1 MNSNIKGHGYFRKS
15 KAYGLVCGI
24 ALAGAFAFSGS
35 NVSADQ
41 VSSASSTNQPEVV
54 TTLPQATNNQAQPVT
69 SSTLDTAVSSAQNAG
84 VVVNTKPAV
93 SYTDVSSSQ
102 ADLASQTQTV
112 KDATAKA
119 EANTTAIKDATAQNV
134 QIDAQNQA
142 EATRVAEINKAGQL
156 AVDKKNAQGQA
167 LVDKQNADAQAQ
179 ADATNAQLKADYEAK
194 LAEIK
199 TVEDYNKA
207 VAERNALAKQLTDT
221 TNAQL
226 KAEYQAKLAEYDAKL
241 AEAQANTNKT
251 GYLSEVL
258 TQGLIFDKEPNATV
272 SISGGSGFTR
282 KLGDP
287 VSSTQPNFEILSI
300 STDIETVGVV
310 LKPGQ
315 SVTATYENLQ
325 NSSYDGKKISK
336 IVYQFTNPSGA
347 PYETLVHVTKDPTN
361 GLVTFAK
368 STQGIRTDIEIKFYD
383 VDGNIINFNA
393 NHPAILGISSLNNN
407 ADAIIL
413 TPVVKDDIERVVD
426 YNFKFVPIT
435 GSVVKEHAD
444 GIYSDTNTTSK
455 ALGSQFDTMEW
466 DQETNPNFYYAS
478 GAGVVSSGNT
488 IKFSTFNS
496 NTSGYYTGQWL
507 TISSKVAA
515 PVVPAP
521 PAPPTLKTF
530 TPEAEK
536 PVPQTPPV
544 PVYVTPILKTFTPE
558 VYTPIK
564 PTVKPHVVVPEKLSI
579 NVSVHPVLVPVA
591 NPSKDIVDKSGK
603 TINGLSVLPNSEL
616 NYVAKQDFS
625 QYKGITAS
633 NDKVAK
639 NFIYIDDYDEKSLD
653 GKSMVVN
660 SIKASNGQDV
670 SSLLEMHHVL
680 SKDALDE
687 KLQAILKNSGLSPVG
702 EFYMWVAKDP
712 ASFYKAYV
720 QKGLDITYNLSF
732 KVNQTFTQ
740 GEIVNG
746 VAQIDFGNGYLGN
759 FVVNELPKA
768 EVHKDVLDKQDGKS
782 INNGTVK
789 LGDEVTYKLE
799 GWIVPTG
806 RSYDLFEYKFVDQLQ
821 HSHDLYLK
829 DSVIA
834 KVDITLSDGSV
845 IKKGTDLAK
854 YTETVYNKETGLYE
868 LAFKKEF
875 LEKVARSSEFG
886 ADAFI
891 VVKRIKAGDVY
902 NDYTLYVNGNPVKSN
917 RVVTHTPEDPKPVTP
932 QKVTPK
938 TPALPHTGEASMS
951 IVSVIGASIISLLG
965 LSRLRRKVEK

>member
-1 MNSNIKGHGYFRKS
+1 MKTNNQNNQGHGYFRKS

-24 ALAGAFAFSGS
+24 ALAGAFVFSGG
-35 NVSADQ
+35 NVSAEE
-41 VSSASSTNQPEVV
+41 VTAPAQPQSVV
-54 TTLPQATNNQAQPVT
+54 TTLTEPTNNQAQAVT
-69 SSTLDTAVSSAQNAG
+69 SEALNTAVSTAKESGVTVNTAGAVSHTDVPSAQG
-84 VVVNTKPAV
+84 
-93 SYTDVSSSQ
+93 
-102 ADLASQTQTV
+102 DLASQTQTV

-119 EANTTAIKDATAQNV
+119 EANTQAIKDATAQNA

-142 EATRVAEINKAGQL
+142 EATRVAEANKAGQL
-156 AVDKKNAQGQA
+156 AVDQKNAQ
-167 LVDKQNADAQAQ
+167 AQAK

-199 TVEDYNKA
+199 TIEDYNQA
-207 VAERNALAKQLTDT
+207 VAERNALAKAQADA

-226 KAEYQAKLAEYDAKL
+226 KADYQVKLDAYNKALADRANLVANDVSFEGYGKSETLNGYGQVTSDVVTVDKNGNFIIKEPQVDTDGTFGNTKVTGKFIYTVTYD
-241 AEAQANTNKT
+241 EATNKAIIKIT
-251 GYLSEVL
+251 GISLNTWQLDLTRQTTAVNRNISASYKDLAGNVLYTSNFDGLSSIGVQTINKSFAL
-258 TQGLIFDKEPNATV
+258 DKE
-272 SISGGSGFTR
+272 I
-282 KLGDP
+282 
-287 VSSTQPNFEILSI
+287 ILSDGETSAELMFLKTEPKWII
-300 STDIETVGVV
+300 SAPSTLFTKLTYDTADIPS
-310 LKPGQ
+310 KPI
-315 SVTATYENLQ
+315 L
-325 NSSYDGKKISK
+325 
-336 IVYQFTNPSGA
+336 P
-347 PYETLVHVTKDPTN
+347 TLVTV
-361 GLVTFAK
+361 
-368 STQGIRTDIEIKFYD
+368 
-383 VDGNIINFNA
+383 
-393 NHPAILGISSLNNN
+393 
-407 ADAIIL
+407 
-413 TPVVKDDIERVVD
+413 
-426 YNFKFVPIT
+426 
-435 GSVVKEHAD
+435 
-444 GIYSDTNTTSK
+444 
-455 ALGSQFDTMEW
+455 
-466 DQETNPNFYYAS
+466 
-478 GAGVVSSGNT
+478 
-488 IKFSTFNS
+488 
-496 NTSGYYTGQWL
+496 
-507 TISSKVAA
+507 
-515 PVVPAP
+515 
-521 PAPPTLKTF
+521 

-536 PVPQTPPV
+536 PVPNTPPT
-544 PVYVTPILKTFTPE
+544 PNYVTPVLVTFTPQ
-558 VYTPIK
+558 T
-564 PTVKPHVVVPEKLSI
+564 PTVKPHVSVPEKLVVT
-579 NVSVHPVLVPVA
+579 VSVHPVMVPVA
-591 NPSKDIVDKSGK
+591 NPSKDVVDEAGK

-712 ASFYKAYV
+712 TSFYKAYV

-732 KVNQTFTQ
+732 KVNQSFTE
-740 GEIVNG
+740 GDIVNG

-759 FVVNELPKA
+759 LVVNDLPKP

-799 GWIVPTG
+799 GWVVPTG

-821 HSHDLYLK
+821 NTHDLYLK
-829 DSVIA
+829 DSVVA
-834 KVDITLSDGSV
+834 KVDITLSDGTV
-845 IKKGTDLAK
+845 VKKGTDLAE
-854 YTETVYNKETGLYE
+854 YTETIYNKETGRYE

-932 QKVTPK
+932 QKLTPK
-938 TPALPHTGEASMS
+938 TPALPHTGEAS
-951 IVSVIGASIISLLG
+951 VAPLTAIGAIILSVLG
-965 LSRLRRKVEK
+965 LVGFKKRKEN

>member
-1 MNSNIKGHGYFRKS
+1 MRETKGHGFFRKS

-24 ALAGAFAFSGS
+24 ALAGVFAFNGG
-35 NVSADQ
+35 NVSADE
-41 VSSASSTNQPEVV
+41 VTAPEQPQTVV
-54 TTLPQATNNQAQPVT
+54 TTLTEPTNNQAQAVT
-69 SSTLDTAVSSAQNAG
+69 SEALNTAVSTAKEEGVTVNTTGAVSHTDVPSAQ
-84 VVVNTKPAV
+84 
-93 SYTDVSSSQ
+93 S
-102 ADLASQTQTV
+102 DLASQTQTV

-119 EANTTAIKDATAQNV
+119 EANTQAIKDATAQNA

-142 EATRVAEINKAGQL
+142 EATRVAEANKAGQL
-156 AVDKKNAQGQA
+156 AVDQKNAKGQA

-207 VAERNALAKQLTDT
+207 VAERNALAKQQADA
-221 TNAQL
+221 TNAQA
-226 KAEYQAKLAEYDAKL
+226 KAEYDRLLAIYNKAL
-241 AEAQANTNKT
+241 ADRVNLVANDITFE
-251 GYLSEVL
+251 GYGKSEVL
-258 TQGLIFDKEPNATV
+258 DSYGQKTTDVVTVNNDGTFVLTEPQSDTDGTFGNTKVTGKFIYTVSFDPATNQAVIKITGISLNTWQLDLTRQTTAVNRNISASYKDLAGNVLYTRHFDGLSSIGVQTINKSFALDKE
-272 SISGGSGFTR
+272 I
-282 KLGDP
+282 
-287 VSSTQPNFEILSI
+287 ILSNGQT
-300 STDIETVGVV
+300 SEEVMFLKTVPSWIYEAPSS
-310 LKPGQ
+310 LYAKLSYNTNALPPKPQ
-315 SVTATYENLQ
+315 E
-325 NSSYDGKKISK
+325 
-336 IVYQFTNPSGA
+336 P
-347 PYETLVHVTKDPTN
+347 TLVTV
-361 GLVTFAK
+361 
-368 STQGIRTDIEIKFYD
+368 
-383 VDGNIINFNA
+383 
-393 NHPAILGISSLNNN
+393 
-407 ADAIIL
+407 
-413 TPVVKDDIERVVD
+413 
-426 YNFKFVPIT
+426 
-435 GSVVKEHAD
+435 
-444 GIYSDTNTTSK
+444 
-455 ALGSQFDTMEW
+455 
-466 DQETNPNFYYAS
+466 
-478 GAGVVSSGNT
+478 
-488 IKFSTFNS
+488 
-496 NTSGYYTGQWL
+496 
-507 TISSKVAA
+507 
-515 PVVPAP
+515 
-521 PAPPTLKTF
+521 
-530 TPEAEK
+530 TPEPLK

-544 PVYVTPILKTFTPE
+544 PVYVKPVLKTFTPE

-564 PTVKPHVVVPEKLSI
+564 PTVKPHVAVPDKLVVT
-579 NVSVHPVLVPVA
+579 VSVHPVVVPVA
-591 NPSKDIVDKSGK
+591 NPSKDVVDQAGKS
-603 TINGLSVLPNSEL
+603 INGLSVLPNSDL

-625 QYKGITAS
+625 QYKGMTAS
-633 NDKVAK
+633 NDKIAK
-639 NFIYIDDYDEKSLD
+639 NFIFIDDYKDEALD

-660 SIKASNGQDV
+660 SIKAKNGDDV
-670 SSLLEMHHVL
+670 SHLLEMHHVL
-680 SKDALDE
+680 SKDGLDA
-687 KLQAILKNSGLSPVG
+687 KLQAILAENGLSPVG

-732 KVNQTFTQ
+732 KVNQTFTE

-759 FVVNELPKA
+759 LVVNDLPKP

-799 GWIVPTG
+799 GWVVPIG

-845 IKKGTDLAK
+845 IKKCTDLAE
-854 YTETVYNKETGLYE
+854 YTETVYNKEKGLYE

-932 QKVTPK
+932 QKLTPK
-938 TPALPHTGEASMS
+938 TPALPHTGEASVAPLTAVGA
-951 IVSVIGASIISLLG
+951 IILSVLGLLG
-965 LSRLRRKVEK
+965 FKKRKEN